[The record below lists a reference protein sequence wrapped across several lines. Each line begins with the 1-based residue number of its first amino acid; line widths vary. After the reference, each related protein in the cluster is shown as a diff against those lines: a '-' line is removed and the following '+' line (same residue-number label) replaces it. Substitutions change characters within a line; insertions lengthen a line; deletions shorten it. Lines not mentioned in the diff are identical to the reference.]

1 LLCTVSD
8 SMVLFAAFKK
18 DKMNCGRE

>member
-1 LLCTVSD
+1 LCTVSD